1 MIHGCVAHILSIVGV
16 KMANAWN
23 CLRPWLNSESNFVWL
38 CLNLGLPQHDIFG
51 MAGLIFLVGIA
62 PLESLVS
69 NKALM
74 YLSTGLKQN
83 NTQKERKA
91 WHEFGALDPCQDTH
105 RYQHIAPRL
114 CRPGNKIAFAIRSAP
129 FELLRITNSQNWMH
143 HEYSNPQKDIYKN
156 LKSESN
162 MVVNCQTSSTIINN
176 LYLCLFL
183 GLQQPRSSFDKCGTS
198 WTKSLNQ
205 TLVTRANP
213 FISINNQ

>member
-1 MIHGCVAHILSIVGV
+1 
-16 KMANAWN
+16 
-23 CLRPWLNSESNFVWL
+23 
-38 CLNLGLPQHDIFG
+38 
-51 MAGLIFLVGIA
+51 
-62 PLESLVS
+62 
-69 NKALM
+69 M

-129 FELLRITNSQNWMH
+129 FELLGITNSQNWMH

-176 LYLCLFL
+176 LYLCLFFGASATTEL
-183 GLQQPRSSFDKCGTS
+183 FRQVELREQNH
-198 WTKSLNQ
+198 WTELWWPELIHSY
-205 TLVTRANP
+205 P
-213 FISINNQ
+213 SIINNLTYGRPIIIIHIIVTVVFPLKLSL